1 MREYIQNVIDEQKEN
16 LEKFEKDIYKDE
28 LIKIAGVIIDALKA
42 GKKILI
48 AGNGGSA
55 ADAQHFAAELV
66 GRFET
71 ERMGLSAI
79 ALTTDSSI
87 ITSVANDY
95 SFNKIF
101 SRQIEAIATAGDVF
115 VGISTSGNSSDIVE
129 AVASAK
135 SKGIFTIGMLGK
147 DGGELKSMCDI
158 PFVVPSKKTARIQEL
173 HEMSI
178 HIICAFID
186 QAYEKYM

>member
-16 LEKFEKDIYKDE
+16 LEKFERDIYKDE

>member
-158 PFVVPSKKTARIQEL
+158 PFVVPSKKQQE
-173 HEMSI
+173 
-178 HIICAFID
+178 F
-186 QAYEKYM
+186 KNYMK